1 MEIIGAS
8 REKDNI
14 CNALGVEFGAFI
26 REKEVVQVSNAT
38 STAKVKIK
46 GYKKFVKRIRKM
58 RKEVNQLNG
67 LLEKTV
73 ELKTKLF

>member
-1 MEIIGAS
+1 M
-8 REKDNI
+8 
-14 CNALGVEFGAFI
+14 
-26 REKEVVQVSNAT
+26 SNAT

-58 RKEVNQLNG
+58 RKEVNQLNSSM
-67 LLEKTV
+67 EKTA

>member
-1 MEIIGAS
+1 M
-8 REKDNI
+8 
-14 CNALGVEFGAFI
+14 
-26 REKEVVQVSNAT
+26 SNAT

-67 LLEKTV
+67 SLEKTA
-73 ELKTKLF
+73 ELKIKLF

>member
-1 MEIIGAS
+1 M
-8 REKDNI
+8 N
-14 CNALGVEFGAFI
+14 
-26 REKEVVQVSNAT
+26 NAT

-58 RKEVNQLNG
+58 RKEVNQLNSSM
-67 LLEKTV
+67 EKTA

>member
-1 MEIIGAS
+1 M
-8 REKDNI
+8 N
-14 CNALGVEFGAFI
+14 
-26 REKEVVQVSNAT
+26 NAT

-58 RKEVNQLNG
+58 RKEVNQLNSS
-67 LLEKTV
+67 LEKTA

>member
-1 MEIIGAS
+1 M
-8 REKDNI
+8 N
-14 CNALGVEFGAFI
+14 
-26 REKEVVQVSNAT
+26 NAT

-58 RKEVNQLNG
+58 RKEVNQLNSS
-67 LLEKTV
+67 LEKTD

>member
-1 MEIIGAS
+1 M
-8 REKDNI
+8 
-14 CNALGVEFGAFI
+14 
-26 REKEVVQVSNAT
+26 SNAT

-58 RKEVNQLNG
+58 KKEVNQLNG
-67 LLEKTV
+67 SLEKTA

>member
-1 MEIIGAS
+1 M
-8 REKDNI
+8 
-14 CNALGVEFGAFI
+14 
-26 REKEVVQVSNAT
+26 SNAT

-73 ELKTKLF
+73 ELKRKLF

>member
-1 MEIIGAS
+1 M
-8 REKDNI
+8 
-14 CNALGVEFGAFI
+14 
-26 REKEVVQVSNAT
+26 SNAT

-67 LLEKTV
+67 SLEKTV

>member
-1 MEIIGAS
+1 M
-8 REKDNI
+8 
-14 CNALGVEFGAFI
+14 
-26 REKEVVQVSNAT
+26 SNAT